1 MNPVNQFILGN
12 NPYMEDLDTQI
23 AKSKEYQ
30 QRLMQIKSMEIN
42 DTPIWDKIDS
52 ELNTLTPIQQK
63 KLMNNNNYSEISNS
77 IQAIVWKELVNIV
90 KSKVEKNNKD
100 ILNKQL
106 DLIHKLK
113 AKIIEEDT
121 MELNLFN
128 EFKEYSKTHPNATYN
143 EFLKTK

>member
-12 NPYMEDLDTQI
+12 NSYLDDIDTQI
-23 AKSKEYQ
+23 AKSREYQ
-30 QRLMQIKSMEIN
+30 QRLIQLKQEN
-42 DTPIWDKIDS
+42 NGTPIWDKIDS

-63 KLMNNNNYSEISNS
+63 KLMNNTNYSEISNS
-77 IQAIVWKELVNIV
+77 IQSIVWKELVNIV
-90 KSKVEKNNKD
+90 KSKVESNNKEL
-100 ILNKQL
+100 LNKQL

-113 AKIIEEDT
+113 AKIVEEDT